1 MTTERRP
8 DPDELL
14 ARVKEAETRRDRGKL
29 KIFFGAAAGVG
40 KTYAMLEA
48 AREQRAQGVDVVV
61 GWVETHGRAETE
73 GLLGDLEILPRR
85 PVEYR
90 GTRLQEFD
98 LDAALT
104 RRPALILVDELA
116 HTNAPGSRHAK
127 RWQDVLEL
135 LDAGINVYS
144 AMNVQHV
151 ESLND
156 VVAKITGVVV
166 RETVPDSIFEHT
178 DELELIDL
186 SPDDLLHRLRDGKI
200 YIPEQ
205 ARAAID
211 NFFRKGNL
219 IALRELALR
228 VTAQHVDAEMRHY
241 MRDHAIRQT
250 WPVRERLLVCIGPSP
265 SSIRLVRAAKRMA
278 EGLGA
283 EWIVAYVET
292 PSQVRLPPE
301 ARDRVS
307 QTMRLAE
314 QLGAETHTLTG
325 ARMSEE
331 ILAFARARNVSKIV
345 VGKPARPVWKRIAM
359 GSIVDTLVEGSGEID
374 VYVISGDRDDSR
386 PLPSRPWRPSTSWRW
401 YGFAVAGVAIC
412 TAVAWAMFPYFAFSN
427 LIMVYLLGVIVV
439 ATRYGRGPSLLASL
453 LSVAAFDFFFV
464 PPYFT
469 FAVTDTQYFIT
480 FSVMLVVAIVISSLA
495 TRIRAQAESARERER
510 RMAALYA
517 MSRELASAPAVS
529 DLLAVAIRHVGE
541 LFRARV
547 AILLPDPDGRL
558 AGGVAAGAEVP
569 MDSSEA
575 AVSQWVYDHRQVAG
589 RGTDTLPGAAGL
601 YVPLL
606 GSRGAVGVLGLRPN
620 DPRSLQA
627 PEQLHQLETFASQT
641 ALAIE
646 RARLAEEAERAQVHA
661 ETERLRNSLLSSVSH
676 DLRTPL
682 ASITGAAS
690 TLLEGEARLD
700 AATRRDL
707 LEALHEEADRLNRLV
722 QNLLEMTR
730 LEAGALVPQTAWH
743 SIEEVVGAALG
754 RFGTALASRPVATR
768 IPADLPL
775 VPMDDVLIEQVL
787 INLIDNAIKYTPAA
801 TPIEV
806 SASDTGDEVV
816 VEIADRGPGLPPGA
830 ERLIFEKFHRAELAS
845 GVRGAGLGLA
855 ISRGIIR
862 AHGGR
867 IWAENRPGGGVVIRF
882 ALPLKEVP
890 GGPPSLIAPPP
901 LVGPD
906 A

>member
-14 ARVKEAETRRDRGKL
+14 ARVKEAETRQGRGKL

-61 GWVETHGRAETE
+61 GWVETHGRVETE
-73 GLLGDLEILPRR
+73 ALLGDLEILPRR

-90 GTRLQEFD
+90 GARLQELD
-98 LDAALT
+98 LDAALA

-151 ESLND
+151 DSLND

-178 DELELIDL
+178 DEVELIDL
-186 SPDDLLHRLRDGKI
+186 PPDDLLQRLRDGKI

-205 ARAAID
+205 AREAIE

-292 PSQVRLPPE
+292 PSQVRRPQE
-301 ARDRVS
+301 ARDRVA

-325 ARMSEE
+325 QRMSDE
-331 ILAFARARNVSKIV
+331 ILAFARSRNVSKIV
-345 VGKPARPVWKRIAM
+345 VGKPERPLWKRIAM
-359 GSIVDTLVEGSGEID
+359 GSIVDTLVQGSGEID

-386 PLPSRPWRPSTSWRW
+386 PVPPRPWQAQTSWPP
-401 YGFAVAGVAIC
+401 YAYALASVAIC
-412 TAVAWAMFPYFAFSN
+412 TGIAWAMFPYFAFSN

-453 LSVAAFDFFFV
+453 LSVGAFDFFFV

-469 FAVTDTQYFIT
+469 FAVSDTQYFIT
-480 FSVMLVVAIVISSLA
+480 FSVMLIVAVVISGLA
-495 TRIRAQAESARERER
+495 TRIRDQAVSARERER

-517 MSRELASAPAVS
+517 MSRELASTRGVQG
-529 DLLAVAIRHVGE
+529 LLAAAIRHITEV
-541 LFRARV
+541 FRARV
-547 AILLPDPDGRL
+547 AVLLPGPDGRL
-558 AGGVAAGAEVP
+558 DGAGALGAEFP
-569 MDSSEA
+569 MDTSEV
-575 AVSQWVYDHRQVAG
+575 AVSQWVYDHGQVAG
-589 RGTDTLPGAAGL
+589 QGTDTLPGASGL

-606 GSRGAVGVLGLRPN
+606 GSRGTVGVLGLRPN
-620 DPRSLQA
+620 DPRSLQT

-646 RARLAEEAERAQVHA
+646 RARLAEEAEQAQVRA

-690 TLLEGEARLD
+690 TLLDNEARLD

-730 LEAGALVPQTAWH
+730 LEAGALVPHTAWH
-743 SIEEVVGAALG
+743 SVEEVVGAALG
-754 RFGTALASRPVATR
+754 RFGKSLAERPVTTR
-768 IPADLPL
+768 IPAELPL

-787 INLIDNAIKYTPAA
+787 INLIDNAIKYTPPG

-806 SASDTGDEVV
+806 SAEETGGAVMVEV
-816 VEIADRGPGLPPGA
+816 ADRGPGLPPGE
-830 ERLIFEKFHRAELAS
+830 ERLIFEKFHRTDPAPS
-845 GVRGAGLGLA
+845 VRGAGLGLA
-855 ISRGIIR
+855 ICQGIIH

-867 IWAENRPGGGVVIRF
+867 IWAENRAGGGVALRF
-882 ALPLKEVP
+882 SLPLKDL
-890 GGPPSLIAPPP
+890 PPRLGDPPT
-901 LVGPD
+901 LSGPD
-906 A
+906 DA

>member
-14 ARVKEAETRRDRGKL
+14 ARVKEEESRRGRGKL

-61 GWVETHGRAETE
+61 GWVETHGRADTE
-73 GLLGDLEILPRR
+73 ALLAGLEILPRR
-85 PVEYR
+85 PVAYR
-90 GTRLQEFD
+90 GTTLQELD
-98 LDAALT
+98 LDAALA
-104 RRPALILVDELA
+104 RRPALCLVDELA

-135 LDAGINVYS
+135 LDAGITVYT

-156 VVAKITGVVV
+156 VVARITGVVM
-166 RETVPDSIFEHT
+166 RETVPDSIFDHT
-178 DELELIDL
+178 DEVELIDL
-186 SPDDLLHRLRDGKI
+186 PPDDLLQRLRDGKI

-205 ARAAID
+205 AREAVE

-292 PSQVRLPPE
+292 PAQTRLPQD
-301 ARDRVS
+301 ARDRVA

-325 ARMSEE
+325 PRMSDE
-331 ILAFARARNVSKIV
+331 ILAFARTRNVSKIV
-345 VGKPARPVWKRIAM
+345 VGKPERPRWKRIAM
-359 GSIVDTLVEGSGEID
+359 GSIVDTLVQGSGEID

-386 PLPSRPWRPSTSWRW
+386 PPPPRPWPRETEWGP
-401 YGFAVAGVAIC
+401 YGAAA
-412 TAVAWAMFPYFAFSN
+412 TAVGAATAIAWAMHARFALSN
-427 LIMVYLLGVIVV
+427 LIMVYLLAVIVV

-469 FAVTDTQYFIT
+469 FAVSDTEYLVT
-480 FSVMLVVAIVISSLA
+480 FAVMLVVALVISSLA
-495 TRIRAQAESARERER
+495 VRIRAQAESARERER

-517 MSRELASAPAVS
+517 MSRELASTRGVDRLQEVAV
-529 DLLAVAIRHVGE
+529 RHIAE
-541 LFRARV
+541 LFRTEGV
-547 AILLPDPDGRL
+547 VLLPQPDGRL
-558 AGGVAAGAEVP
+558 APEPADAARFP
-569 MDSSEA
+569 MDTSEL
-575 AVSQWVYDHRQVAG
+575 AVSQWVHEHGQIAG
-589 RGTDTLPGAAGL
+589 QGTDTLPGASGL
-601 YVPLL
+601 YLPLI
-606 GSRGAVGVLGLRPN
+606 GSGGSVGVLGLRPQ
-620 DPRSLQA
+620 DPRSLRT
-627 PEQLHQLETFASQT
+627 PEQLHQLEAFASQT

-646 RARLAEEAERAQVHA
+646 RARLAEEAERAQVRA

-690 TLLEGEARLD
+690 TLLEGEGRLD
-700 AATRRDL
+700 AGTRRDL
-707 LEALHEEADRLNRLV
+707 VEALHEEADRLNRLV

-730 LEAGALVPQTAWH
+730 LESGALQLQTEWH
-743 SIEEVVGAALG
+743 SVEEVVGAALG
-754 RFGTALASRPVATR
+754 RFGKALARRAVTAR
-768 IPADLPL
+768 VPADLPL
-775 VPMDDVLIEQVL
+775 VAMDDVLIEQVL
-787 INLIDNAIKYTPAA
+787 VNLVDNVLKYTP
-801 TPIEV
+801 PESPVEV
-806 SASDTGDEVV
+806 SAEDTGAAVLIEV
-816 VEIADRGPGLPPGA
+816 ADRGPGLPPGE
-830 ERLIFEKFHRAELAS
+830 ERRIFEKFHRAETPPS
-845 GVRGAGLGLA
+845 VRGAGLGLA
-855 ISRGIIR
+855 ICDGIVR

-867 IWAENRPGGGVVIRF
+867 IWAENRPGGGVAIRF
-882 ALPLKEVP
+882 TLPLKE
-890 GGPPSLIAPPP
+890 PPP
-901 LVGPD
+901 VVSEPD
-906 A
+906 GA

>member
-14 ARVKEAETRRDRGKL
+14 ARVKEAETRQGRGKL

-61 GWVETHGRAETE
+61 GWVETHGRVETE
-73 GLLGDLEILPRR
+73 ALLRDLEILPRR

-90 GTRLQEFD
+90 GTRLQELD
-98 LDAALT
+98 LDAALA

-151 ESLND
+151 DSLND

-178 DELELIDL
+178 DEVELIDL
-186 SPDDLLHRLRDGKI
+186 PPDDLLQRLRDGKI

-205 ARAAID
+205 AREAIE

-241 MRDHAIRQT
+241 MREHAIRQT

-292 PSQVRLPPE
+292 PSQVRLPQG
-301 ARDRVS
+301 ARDRVA

-325 ARMSEE
+325 QRMSDE
-331 ILAFARARNVSKIV
+331 ILAFARSRNVSKIV
-345 VGKPARPVWKRIAM
+345 VGKPERPLWKRITM
-359 GSIVDTLVEGSGEID
+359 GSIVDTLVQGSGEID

-386 PLPSRPWRPSTSWRW
+386 PVPPRPWQAQTSWPP
-401 YGFAVAGVAIC
+401 YAYALATVAIC
-412 TAVAWAMFPYFAFSN
+412 TGIAWAMFPYFAFSN

-453 LSVAAFDFFFV
+453 LSVGAFDFFFV

-469 FAVTDTQYFIT
+469 FAVSDTQYFIT
-480 FSVMLVVAIVISSLA
+480 FSVMLIVAVVISGLA
-495 TRIRAQAESARERER
+495 TRIRDQAVSARERER

-517 MSRELASAPAVS
+517 MSRELASTRGVQG
-529 DLLAVAIRHVGE
+529 LLAAAIRHITEV
-541 LFRARV
+541 FRARV
-547 AILLPDPDGRL
+547 AVLLPGPDGRL
-558 AGGVAAGAEVP
+558 DGAGALGAEFP
-569 MDSSEA
+569 MDTSEV
-575 AVSQWVYDHRQVAG
+575 AVSQWVYDHGQVAG
-589 RGTDTLPGAAGL
+589 QGTDTLPGASGL

-606 GSRGAVGVLGLRPN
+606 GSRGTVGVLGLRPN
-620 DPRSLQA
+620 DPRSLQT

-646 RARLAEEAERAQVHA
+646 RARLAEEAEQAQVRA

-690 TLLEGEARLD
+690 TLIDNEARLD

-730 LEAGALVPQTAWH
+730 LEAGALVPHTAWH
-743 SIEEVVGAALG
+743 SVEEVVGAALG
-754 RFGTALASRPVATR
+754 RFGKSLAERPVTTR
-768 IPADLPL
+768 IPAELPL
-775 VPMDDVLIEQVL
+775 VPMDDV
-787 INLIDNAIKYTPAA
+787 
-801 TPIEV
+801 
-806 SASDTGDEVV
+806 
-816 VEIADRGPGLPPGA
+816 
-830 ERLIFEKFHRAELAS
+830 
-845 GVRGAGLGLA
+845 
-855 ISRGIIR
+855 
-862 AHGGR
+862 
-867 IWAENRPGGGVVIRF
+867 
-882 ALPLKEVP
+882 
-890 GGPPSLIAPPP
+890 
-901 LVGPD
+901 
-906 A
+906 

>member
-1 MTTERRP
+1 MSIERRP

-14 ARVKEAETRRDRGKL
+14 ARVKEAETRQGRGKL

-61 GWVETHGRAETE
+61 GWVETHGRVETE
-73 GLLGDLEILPRR
+73 ALLGDLAILPRR

-90 GTRLQEFD
+90 GARLQELD
-98 LDAALT
+98 LDAALA
-104 RRPALILVDELA
+104 RRPALILIDELA

-151 ESLND
+151 DSLND

-178 DELELIDL
+178 DEVELIDL
-186 SPDDLLHRLRDGKI
+186 PPDDLLQRLRDGKI

-205 ARAAID
+205 AREAIE

-292 PSQVRLPPE
+292 ASQVRLPQE
-301 ARDRVS
+301 ARDRVA

-325 ARMSEE
+325 QRMSDE
-331 ILAFARARNVSKIV
+331 ILDFARSRNVSKIV
-345 VGKPARPVWKRIAM
+345 VGKPERPLWKRIAM
-359 GSIVDTLVEGSGEID
+359 GSIVDTLVQGSGEID

-386 PLPSRPWRPSTSWRW
+386 PAPPRPWQAQTDWPPYAYALVT
-401 YGFAVAGVAIC
+401 VAIC
-412 TAVAWAMFPYFAFSN
+412 TGIAWAMFPYFAFPN

-453 LSVAAFDFFFV
+453 LSVGAFDFFFV

-469 FAVTDTQYFIT
+469 FAVSDTQYFIT
-480 FSVMLVVAIVISSLA
+480 FSVMLIVAVVISGLA
-495 TRIRAQAESARERER
+495 ARIQAQAESARERER

-517 MSRELASAPAVS
+517 MSRELASTRGVQG
-529 DLLAVAIRHVGE
+529 LLAVAIRHITEV
-541 LFRARV
+541 FRARV
-547 AILLPDPDGRL
+547 AVLLPDADGRL
-558 AGGVAAGAEVP
+558 GDGVAVGVEFTMESTEV
-569 MDSSEA
+569 
-575 AVSQWVYDHRQVAG
+575 AVSQWVYEHGQVAG
-589 RGTDTLPGAAGL
+589 QGTDTLPGAAGL

-606 GSRGAVGVLGLRPN
+606 GSRGTVGVLGLRPN

-646 RARLAEEAERAQVHA
+646 RARLAEETERAQVRA

-690 TLLEGEARLD
+690 TLIDNEERLD
-700 AATRRDL
+700 PATRRDL

-730 LEAGALVPQTAWH
+730 LEAGALVPHTAWH

-754 RFGTALASRPVATR
+754 RFGKSLAERPVTTR
-768 IPADLPL
+768 IPAELPL

-787 INLIDNAIKYTPAA
+787 INLIDNAIKYTPPG

-806 SASDTGDEVV
+806 SAEEIGGTVMVEV
-816 VEIADRGPGLPPGA
+816 ADRGPGLPPGE
-830 ERLIFEKFHRAELAS
+830 ERLIFEKFHRTDPAPS
-845 GVRGAGLGLA
+845 VRGAGLGLA
-855 ISRGIIR
+855 ICEGIIQ

-867 IWAENRPGGGVVIRF
+867 IWAENRPGGGVALRF
-882 ALPLKEVP
+882 ALPLKD
-890 GGPPSLIAPPP
+890 APPRLGDP
-901 LVGPD
+901 PTLPAPD
-906 A
+906 GA

>member
-1 MTTERRP
+1 MNTERRP

-14 ARVKEAETRRDRGKL
+14 ARVKEAETRQARGKL

-48 AREQRAQGVDVVV
+48 ARGQRAQGIDVVV
-61 GWVETHGRAETE
+61 GWVDTHGRVETE
-73 GLLGDLEILPRR
+73 ALLGGLEILPRR
-85 PVEYR
+85 AVEYR
-90 GTRLQEFD
+90 GTALKEFD
-98 LDAALT
+98 LDAALG
-104 RRPALILVDELA
+104 RRPALMLVDELA
-116 HTNAPGSRHAK
+116 HSNAPGSRHAK

-156 VVAKITGVVV
+156 VVAKITGVIV
-166 RETVPDSIFEHT
+166 RETVPDSIFQHT

-205 ARAAID
+205 AREAVD

-292 PSQVRLPPE
+292 PAQVRLPQE
-301 ARDRVS
+301 ARDRVA

-314 QLGAETHTLTG
+314 QLGAEVHTLTG
-325 ARMSEE
+325 QRMSDE
-331 ILAFARARNVSKIV
+331 ILAFARSRNVSKIV
-345 VGKPARPVWKRIAM
+345 VGKPERPLWRRIAM
-359 GSIVDTLVEGSGEID
+359 GSIVDTIVQGSGEID
-374 VYVISGDRDDSR
+374 VYVITGDRDDSR
-386 PLPSRPWRPSTSWRW
+386 PLPPRTWQTQTNWPP
-401 YGFAVAGVAIC
+401 YGYALAVVAFC
-412 TAVAWAMFPYFAFSN
+412 TGIAWAMFPYFAFSN

-453 LSVAAFDFFFV
+453 TSVAAFDFFFV
-464 PPYFT
+464 PPYYT
-469 FAVTDTQYFIT
+469 FAVSDSQYFIT
-480 FSVMLVVAIVISSLA
+480 FSVMLIVAVVISGLA
-495 TRIRAQAESARERER
+495 NRIRAQAESAREREGR
-510 RMAALYA
+510 IAALYA
-517 MSRELASAPAVS
+517 MSRELASTRGVE
-529 DLLAVAIRHVGE
+529 DLLAVATRHITE

-547 AILLPDPDGRL
+547 TIRLPDARGRL
-558 AGGVAAGAEVP
+558 GEVTGGAEFP
-569 MDSSEA
+569 MEASEV
-575 AVSQWVYDHRQVAG
+575 AVSQWVYEHGRVAG
-589 RGTDTLPGAAGL
+589 QGTDTLPGAAGL

-606 GSRGAVGVLGLRPN
+606 GSRGAVGVLGLRPT

-627 PEQLHQLETFASQT
+627 PEQLHQVETFASQT

-646 RARLAEEAERAQVHA
+646 RAQLAAAAEQAQVRA

-690 TLLEGEARLD
+690 TLLENEARLD
-700 AATRRDL
+700 TATRRDL

-730 LEAGALVPQTAWH
+730 LEAGALVPHTAWH
-743 SIEEVVGAALG
+743 SVEEVVGAALG
-754 RFGTALASRPVATR
+754 RFGRSLAERPVTTR
-768 IPADLPL
+768 IPAELPL

-787 INLIDNAIKYTPAA
+787 INLIDNAIKYTPTG
-801 TPIEV
+801 TPIEL
-806 SASDTGDEVV
+806 SADETGAAVV
-816 VEIADRGPGLPPGA
+816 VEVADRGPGLRPGE
-830 ERLIFEKFHRAELAS
+830 ERLIFEKFHRTDPAPS
-845 GVRGAGLGLA
+845 VRGAGLGLA
-855 ISRGIIR
+855 ICQGIIQ

-867 IWAENRPGGGVVIRF
+867 IWAENRAGGGVALRF
-882 ALPLKEVP
+882 ALPLKDM
-890 GGPPSLIAPPP
+890 PPTPAEASAPAESD
-901 LVGPD
+901 GS
-906 A
+906 

>member
-1 MTTERRP
+1 MTTARRP

-14 ARVKEAETRRDRGKL
+14 ARVEEEESRRRRGKL

-61 GWVETHGRAETE
+61 GWVETHGRADTE
-73 GLLGDLEILPRR
+73 ALLGDLEILPRR

-90 GTRLQEFD
+90 STTLQEFD
-98 LDAALT
+98 LDAALA

-135 LDAGINVYS
+135 LDAGISVYS

-156 VVAKITGVVV
+156 VVARITGVVM
-166 RETVPDSIFEHT
+166 RETVPDSIFDHT
-178 DELELIDL
+178 DEVELIDL
-186 SPDDLLHRLRDGKI
+186 PPDDLLQRLRDGKI
-200 YIPEQ
+200 YIPDQ
-205 ARAAID
+205 AREAIE

-292 PSQVRLPPE
+292 PAQTRLPRE
-301 ARDRVS
+301 ARDRVA

-314 QLGAETHTLTG
+314 QLGAETHTLAG
-325 ARMSEE
+325 PRMSDE

-345 VGKPARPVWKRIAM
+345 VGKPERPRWKRIAM
-359 GSIVDTLVEGSGEID
+359 GSIVDTLVQGSGEID

-386 PLPSRPWRPSTSWRW
+386 PPPPRPWPRRTEWTP
-401 YGFAVAGVAIC
+401 YGAAA
-412 TAVAWAMFPYFAFSN
+412 TAVAIATAIAWVMHPRFALSN

-469 FAVTDTQYFIT
+469 FAVSDTQYVVT
-480 FSVMLVVAIVISSLA
+480 FAVMLVVALVISTLA
-495 TRIRAQAESARERER
+495 VRIRAQAESARERER

-517 MSRELASAPAVS
+517 MSRELAGTRGVDRLEEVAVRHIAEVFGAEGVV
-529 DLLAVAIRHVGE
+529 LLPQADG
-541 LFRARV
+541 RV
-547 AILLPDPDGRL
+547 APDP
-558 AGGVAAGAEVP
+558 AGAARFP
-569 MDSSEA
+569 MDASEL
-575 AVSQWVYDHRQVAG
+575 AVSQWVHEHGQIAG
-589 RGTDTLPGAAGL
+589 QGTDTLPGASGL
-601 YVPLL
+601 YLPLI
-606 GSRGAVGVLGLRPN
+606 GSRGTVGVLGLRPG
-620 DPRSLQA
+620 DPRALRT
-627 PEQLHQLETFASQT
+627 PEQLHQLEAFAGQT

-646 RARLAEEAERAQVHA
+646 RARLAEEAERAQVRA

-690 TLLEGEARLD
+690 TLLEGESRLD
-700 AATRRDL
+700 AGTRRDL

-730 LEAGALVPQTAWH
+730 LESGALQLQSEWH
-743 SIEEVVGAALG
+743 SVEEVVGAALG
-754 RFGTALASRPVATR
+754 RFGKALARRPVTTR
-768 IPADLPL
+768 VPADLPL

-787 INLIDNAIKYTPAA
+787 INLVDNVLKYTPAGSPLEISA
-801 TPIEV
+801 EDTGAAVLIEV
-806 SASDTGDEVV
+806 
-816 VEIADRGPGLPPGA
+816 ADRGPGLPPGE
-830 ERLIFEKFHRAELAS
+830 ERRIFEKFHRGEAAPS
-845 GVRGAGLGLA
+845 ARGAGLGLA
-855 ISRGIIR
+855 ICHGIVR

-867 IWAENRPGGGVVIRF
+867 IWAENRPDGGVAIRF
-882 ALPLKEVP
+882 TLPLKE
-890 GGPPSLIAPPP
+890 APPV
-901 LVGPD
+901 LVEPD
-906 A
+906 DA

>member
-14 ARVKEAETRRDRGKL
+14 ARVKEAETRRGRGKL

-61 GWVETHGRAETE
+61 GWVETHGRVETE
-73 GLLGDLEILPRR
+73 ALLGGLEILPRR
-85 PVEYR
+85 AVEYR
-90 GTRLQEFD
+90 GARLQELD
-98 LDAALT
+98 LDAALA
-104 RRPALILVDELA
+104 RRPALILIDELA

-151 ESLND
+151 DSLND
-156 VVAKITGVVV
+156 VVARITGVVV

-178 DELELIDL
+178 DEVELIDL
-186 SPDDLLHRLRDGKI
+186 PPDDLLQRLRDGKI

-205 ARAAID
+205 AREAIE

-241 MRDHAIRQT
+241 MQDHAIRQT
-250 WPVRERLLVCIGPSP
+250 WPVRERLLVCVGPSP

-292 PSQVRLPPE
+292 PSQVRRPQE
-301 ARDRVS
+301 TRDRVA

-314 QLGAETHTLTG
+314 QLGAQTHTLTG
-325 ARMSEE
+325 QRMSDE
-331 ILAFARARNVSKIV
+331 ILAFARSRNVSKIV
-345 VGKPARPVWKRIAM
+345 VGKPERPLWKRIAM
-359 GSIVDTLVEGSGEID
+359 GSIVDTLVQGSGEID

-386 PLPSRPWRPSTSWRW
+386 PLPPRPWPAQTSWPP
-401 YGFAVAGVAIC
+401 YAYALVTVAIC
-412 TAVAWAMFPYFAFSN
+412 TGIAWAMFPYFAFSN

-439 ATRYGRGPSLLASL
+439 ATRYGRGPSLVASL
-453 LSVAAFDFFFV
+453 LSVGAFDFFFV

-469 FAVTDTQYFIT
+469 FAVSDTQYFIT
-480 FSVMLVVAIVISSLA
+480 FSVMLIVAVVISGLA
-495 TRIRAQAESARERER
+495 TRIRDQAESARERER

-517 MSRELASAPAVS
+517 MSRELASTRGVQG
-529 DLLAVAIRHVGE
+529 LLAAASRHITEV
-541 LFRARV
+541 FRARV
-547 AILLPDPDGRL
+547 AVLLPDATGRL
-558 AGGVAAGAEVP
+558 GGDGAAGAEFP
-569 MDSSEA
+569 MDTSEV
-575 AVSQWVYDHRQVAG
+575 AVSQWVYEHGQVAG
-589 RGTDTLPGAAGL
+589 QGTDTLPGATGL

-606 GSRGAVGVLGLRPN
+606 GSRGTVGVLGLRPN
-620 DPRSLQA
+620 DPRSLQT

-646 RARLAEEAERAQVHA
+646 RARLAEDAEQAQVRA

-690 TLLEGEARLD
+690 TLIENEARLD

-730 LEAGALVPQTAWH
+730 LEAGALVPHTAWH
-743 SIEEVVGAALG
+743 SVEEVVGAALG
-754 RFGTALASRPVATR
+754 RFGKSLAERPVTAR
-768 IPADLPL
+768 IPAELPL

-787 INLIDNAIKYTPAA
+787 INLIDNAIKYTPPG

-806 SASDTGDEVV
+806 SADETAGAVV
-816 VEIADRGPGLPPGA
+816 VEVADRGPGLPPGE
-830 ERLIFEKFHRAELAS
+830 ERLIFEKFHRTDPAPSA
-845 GVRGAGLGLA
+845 RGAGLGLA
-855 ISRGIIR
+855 ICQGIIR
-862 AHGGR
+862 AHGGS
-867 IWAENRPGGGVVIRF
+867 IWAENRPGGGVALRF
-882 ALPLKEVP
+882 TLPLKDL
-890 GGPPSLIAPPP
+890 PPRLTEPPTLP
-901 LVGPD
+901 EPD
-906 A
+906 GA

>member
-1 MTTERRP
+1 MSTERRP

-14 ARVKEAETRRDRGKL
+14 ARVKEAETRQARGKL

-73 GLLGDLEILPRR
+73 ALLGDLEILPRR
-85 PVEYR
+85 PIEYR
-90 GTRLQEFD
+90 GTTLQEFD
-98 LDAALT
+98 LDAALA
-104 RRPALILVDELA
+104 RRPALMLVDELA
-116 HTNAPGSRHAK
+116 HTNAPSSRHAK

-135 LDAGINVYS
+135 LNAGINVYT
-144 AMNVQHV
+144 AVNVQHV

-178 DELELIDL
+178 DEVELIDL
-186 SPDDLLHRLRDGKI
+186 PPDDLLHRLRDGKI
-200 YIPEQ
+200 YIPDQ
-205 ARAAID
+205 AREAVQH
-211 NFFRKGNL
+211 FFRKGNL

-241 MRDHAIRQT
+241 MRDHAIHRT

-278 EGLGA
+278 EGLEA

-292 PSQVRLPPE
+292 PAQARLPQD
-301 ARDRVS
+301 ARDRVA

-325 ARMSEE
+325 ARMSDE

-345 VGKPARPVWKRIAM
+345 VGKPERPLWKRIAM
-359 GSIVDTLVEGSGEID
+359 GSIVDTLVQGSGEID

-386 PLPSRPWRPSTSWRW
+386 PVPPRPWPRQTDWARYDYALAWFATST
-401 YGFAVAGVAIC
+401 AI
-412 TAVAWAMFPYFAFSN
+412 AWAMFPYFALSN
-427 LIMVYLLGVIVV
+427 LIMVYLLSVIIV
-439 ATRYGRGPSLLASL
+439 ATRYGRGPSLVASV

-469 FAVTDTQYFIT
+469 FAVSDTQYLVT
-480 FSVMLVVAIVISSLA
+480 FAVMLVVALVISSLA
-495 TRIRAQAESARERER
+495 VRIRAQAESARERER

-517 MSRELASAPAVS
+517 MSRELAAARGVRE
-529 DLLAVAIRHVGE
+529 LREVAARHIAEV
-541 LFRARV
+541 FRTRV
-547 AILLPDPDGRL
+547 VVLLPQPDGRL
-558 AGGVAAGAEVP
+558 APDEGDAAQLP
-569 MDSSEA
+569 MDASEL
-575 AVSQWVYDHRQVAG
+575 AVGQWVHEHGQVAG
-589 RGTDTLPGAAGL
+589 QGTDTLPGASAL
-601 YVPLL
+601 YLPLT
-606 GSRGAVGVLGLRPN
+606 GSRGSVGVLGLRPQ
-620 DPRSLQA
+620 DPRPLQA
-627 PEQLHQLETFASQT
+627 PEQLHQLEAFASQT

-646 RARLAEEAERAQVHA
+646 RARLAEEAERAQVRA

-690 TLLEGEARLD
+690 TLLENEARLD
-700 AATRRDL
+700 ARTRRDL
-707 LEALHEEADRLNRLV
+707 LETLHEEADRLNRLV

-730 LEAGALVPQTAWH
+730 LESGALQVHTEWH
-743 SIEEVVGAALG
+743 SVEEVVGAALG
-754 RFGTALASRPVATR
+754 RFSKALARRPVTTHV
-768 IPADLPL
+768 PPELPL

-787 INLIDNAIKYTPAA
+787 INLIDNALKYTPAES
-801 TPIEV
+801 PIEV
-806 SASDTGDEVV
+806 TAEDSGGAVLIEV
-816 VEIADRGPGLPPGA
+816 ADRGPGLPPGE
-830 ERLIFEKFHRAELAS
+830 ERRIFEKFHRAEA
-845 GVRGAGLGLA
+845 GPTVRGAGLGLA
-855 ISRGIIR
+855 ICRGIVH

-867 IWAENRPGGGVVIRF
+867 IWAENRAGGGVTVRF
-882 ALPLKEVP
+882 TLPVKE
-890 GGPPSLIAPPP
+890 APPI
-901 LVGPD
+901 LTENDGS
-906 A
+906 

>member
-1 MTTERRP
+1 MTIQRRP

-14 ARVKEAETRRDRGKL
+14 ARVKEAETRQARGKL

-40 KTYAMLEA
+40 KTFAMLEA
-48 AREQRAQGVDVVV
+48 AREQRGQGVDVVV

-73 GLLGDLEILPRR
+73 ALLGDLEILPRR
-85 PVEYR
+85 PVDYR
-90 GTRLQEFD
+90 GTVLPEFD
-98 LDAALT
+98 LDAALA

-116 HTNAPGSRHAK
+116 HTNAPGARHAN

-135 LDAGINVYS
+135 LDAGINVYT

-156 VVAKITGVVV
+156 VVARITGVIV

-178 DELELIDL
+178 DEVELIDVP
-186 SPDDLLHRLRDGKI
+186 PDDLLQRLRDGKI
-200 YIPEQ
+200 YVADQ
-205 ARAAID
+205 AREAIE

-241 MRDHAIRQT
+241 MRDHAIPGT

-265 SSIRLVRAAKRMA
+265 TSIRLVRAAKRMA

-292 PSQVRLPPE
+292 PAQLRLPPE
-301 ARDRVS
+301 ARDRVA

-325 ARMSEE
+325 PQMSDE
-331 ILAFARARNVSKIV
+331 ILAFARSRNVSKIV
-345 VGKPARPVWKRIAM
+345 VGKPARPLWQRLVA
-359 GSIVDTLVEGSGEID
+359 GSIVDTLVQGSGEID
-374 VYVISGDRDDSR
+374 VYVISGDREELR
-386 PLPSRPWRPSTSWRW
+386 PLPPRSWPRRTEW
-401 YGFAVAGVAIC
+401 ATYAWALVVVALC
-412 TAVAWAMFPYFAFSN
+412 TAIAWGMFAYFPFSN
-427 LIMVYLLGVIVV
+427 LVMVYLLGVIVV
-439 ATRYGRGPSLLASL
+439 ATRYGRGPSLMASL
-453 LSVAAFDFFFV
+453 LSVAALDFFFV
-464 PPYFT
+464 PPFFT

-480 FSVMLVVAIVISSLA
+480 FSVMLIIALVIGGLA
-495 TRIRAQAESARERER
+495 AQIRAQAESARERER

-517 MSRELASAPAVS
+517 MSRELASTRGVQE
-529 DLLAVAIRHVGE
+529 LLAVAVRHISE
-541 LFRARV
+541 LFGTRLT
-547 AILLPDPDGRL
+547 IQLPDANGRL
-558 AGGVAAGAEVP
+558 EGSATPGAEFT
-569 MDSSEA
+569 MDPSER
-575 AVSQWVYDHRQVAG
+575 AVSQWAYDHGQVAG
-589 RGTDTLPGAAGL
+589 QGTDTLPGAAAL
-601 YVPLL
+601 YLPLL
-606 GSRGAVGVLGLRPN
+606 GSRGTVGVLGLRPE

-627 PEQLHQLETFASQT
+627 PERLHQLETFASQT

-646 RARLAEEAERAQVHA
+646 RARLAEEAEHAEVRA

-730 LEAGALVPQTAWH
+730 LEAGALQPHTEWH
-743 SIEEVVGAALG
+743 SVEEVVGAALG
-754 RFGTALASRPVATR
+754 RFSKALAHRAVTTR
-768 IPADLPL
+768 IPPELPL

-787 INLIDNAIKYTPAA
+787 VNLVGEGIKYTAAASPA
-801 TPIEV
+801 PV
-806 SASDTGDEVV
+806 
-816 VEIADRGPGLPPGA
+816 
-830 ERLIFEKFHRAELAS
+830 
-845 GVRGAGLGLA
+845 
-855 ISRGIIR
+855 
-862 AHGGR
+862 
-867 IWAENRPGGGVVIRF
+867 
-882 ALPLKEVP
+882 
-890 GGPPSLIAPPP
+890 
-901 LVGPD
+901 
-906 A
+906 